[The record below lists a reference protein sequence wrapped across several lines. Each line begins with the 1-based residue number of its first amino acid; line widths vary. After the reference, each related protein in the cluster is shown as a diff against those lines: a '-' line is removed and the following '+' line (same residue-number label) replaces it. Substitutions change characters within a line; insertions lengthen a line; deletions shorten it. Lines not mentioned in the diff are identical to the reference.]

1 LQHPPVNAQGIDNH
15 FSAAFIEA
23 FLEAVTG
30 KAERS
35 SSVNQFS
42 NSVPISPTPVSPA
55 ATNVATASTWQDVA
69 MHDGAI
75 LMFSVR
81 ASSGHSLVNLYTAP
95 IVTNQMDAQW
105 FKHVEFDQWTVG
117 RYRRVMLELWHANQ
131 PVVRLTFN
139 AEYADRYTWF
149 QKALLIESFP
159 WYENE
164 LIQETVFLRS

>member
-1 LQHPPVNAQGIDNH
+1 PQHLPVNAQGSDNQ

-30 KAERS
+30 KSERS
-35 SSVNQFS
+35 PGFNQLS
-42 NSVPISPTPVSPA
+42 DSVPISPTPVSPA
-55 ATNVATASTWQDVA
+55 TTNVPTASTWQDVA

-95 IVTNQMDAQW
+95 IVTNQTDAEW

-117 RYRRVMLELWHANQ
+117 RYRRVMLELWRANQ
-131 PVVRLTFN
+131 PVSEQISHLLAQSVPRAEEHEVEVVVRP
-139 AEYADRYTWF
+139 R
-149 QKALLIESFP
+149 KAQPQNQFRL
-159 WYENE
+159 
-164 LIQETVFLRS
+164 